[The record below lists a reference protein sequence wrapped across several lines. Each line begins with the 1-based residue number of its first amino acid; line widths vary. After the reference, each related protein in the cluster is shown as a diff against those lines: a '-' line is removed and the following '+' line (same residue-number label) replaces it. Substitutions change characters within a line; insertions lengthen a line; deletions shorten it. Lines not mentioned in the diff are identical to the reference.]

1 MRRNRGV
8 SIELEFSRSFS
19 MKAFSEPRGVG
30 KVYLLVDDT
39 LDTLGVRSKIEEGE
53 MTHGRERD
61 FQSTL
66 AKTSP
71 SSGLKATSQFPNPLP
86 KLNSNILSSSLIF
99 LPPSRLFLLL
109 PSFSLIHILPH
120 PLLHLIPLVY
130 AFLYSFQ
137 TYLSNLKPKS
147 KIHSTSSPCCGCIN
161 IQVEKSFHWGFNDD

>member
-8 SIELEFSRSFS
+8 SIEFEFSRSFC
-19 MKAFSEPRGVG
+19 MKAFSEPRGGG

-39 LDTLGVRSKIEEGE
+39 FDTLGVGSKIEEGE
-53 MTHGRERD
+53 MSHGRERD
-61 FQSTL
+61 ISINSCKNLSIFWSESHITI
-66 AKTSP
+66 
-71 SSGLKATSQFPNPLP
+71 SQPLP

-99 LPPSRLFLLL
+99 LPPSRLFLLH

-120 PLLHLIPLVY
+120 PLLHLIALVY

-147 KIHSTSSPCCGCIN
+147 KIHSTSSPC
-161 IQVEKSFHWGFNDD
+161 